1 MTPSGYVFPIL
12 QRRGSG
18 LAVSCT
24 RFGGKKYRSE
34 ARMIFS
40 QPTKPQGGSPCVGK
54 SNPLPLLRKTEKYF
68 HPNKKC
74 RPYGLHSCPY
84 HL

>member
-12 QRRGSG
+12 QRPGSG

-24 RFGGKKYRSE
+24 RLGGKKYRSE

-40 QPTKPQGGSPCVGK
+40 QPTKPQGGSPWAGK
-54 SNPLPLLRKTEKYF
+54 SNPLPLLRKNGKIFLNSAT
-68 HPNKKC
+68 
-74 RPYGLHSCPY
+74 L
-84 HL
+84 